1 MKNYL
6 WKFYWSC
13 GRMGDLD
20 GLFVATENEVKQAIG
35 REAYFGEVLGKHS
48 EIYGTLE
55 EKDITKVE
63 LDSETVEKVKNIL
76 GDTWSGFNPIKYA
89 FKCEYCGDPS
99 SPNDLDE
106 RGYCK
111 WCQTLKEDN

>member
-20 GLFVATENEVKQAIG
+20 GLFVATENEVKKAIG
-35 REAYFGEVLGKHS
+35 KELYFGEVLGKHS

-55 EKDITKVE
+55 EKDITKVD

-76 GDTWSGFNPIKYA
+76 GYTWSGFNPIYYA
-89 FKCEYCGDPS
+89 NKCKRC
-99 SPNDLDE
+99 
-106 RGYCK
+106 
-111 WCQTLKEDN
+111 EDNALPNELKNGLCKFCKGEEE